1 MSLQFAGLWRNRDF
15 VMLWA
20 AQTVSTAG
28 SLLGALSLTAL
39 LYLHASP
46 AQLGILYAAQGLPA
60 LLLTLFAGVWVDRL
74 PRRPVLVLSDVGR
87 AVCLVSV
94 PLAAAF
100 GFLRVEPLYAV
111 AFLVGGLDVAFRL
124 AYRSYLPAL
133 VSGRELIEGNAK
145 LSASESVMEVGAP
158 AAGSALVQASGGPV
172 AVLID
177 AFTFLL
183 SATFLSRIRRSE
195 PRHQPQSTVSAISD
209 IAEGLSHLWRD
220 RILRGLAGSSGT
232 LGFFGGFFHTLYF
245 IFLIETLHFSPLAA
259 GITVGAGGI
268 GSLAG
273 AMLAERLLRRVR
285 LGRALLL
292 TRGANALCVFLIPLA
307 AGPMELAFAMI
318 LFAQLAGDALWTAHD
333 VSAVSL
339 RQTVV
344 PRRLLGRVTA
354 GGHVLEYGLLPVGAL
369 LGGLLAEVIG
379 IRQALLVAAA
389 GMTCG
394 LGWLIWSPIPG
405 LRSVDVD
412 IPTDGTLEQVKPAAL
427 L

>member
-1 MSLQFAGLWRNRDF
+1 MSLRLAGLWLNRDF

-46 AQLGILYAAQGLPA
+46 AQLGLLYAAQGLPA
-60 LLLTLFAGVWVDRL
+60 LLFTLFAGVWVDRM
-74 PRRPVLVLSDVGR
+74 PRRPVLMLSDVGR
-87 AVCLVSV
+87 AVCLVTV

-100 GFLRVEPLYAV
+100 GVLRMEQLYAV
-111 AFLVGGLDVAFRL
+111 AFLAGGLDVAFRL

-133 VSGRELIEGNAK
+133 VSGRDLLEGNAK

-158 AAGSALVQASGGPV
+158 AAGGGLVQASSGPI

-177 AFTFLL
+177 ALTFLL
-183 SATFLSRIRRSE
+183 SAAFLSRIGRSE
-195 PRHQPQSTVSAISD
+195 PRHQPQRTANAISE
-209 IAEGLSHLWRD
+209 IAEGLDHLWRH
-220 RILRGLAGSSGT
+220 RVLRGLVGSSGT

-245 IFLIETLHFSPLAA
+245 VFLIETLQFSPLAA

-273 AMLAERLLRRVR
+273 AVLAERVVRRLR

-292 TRGANALCVFLIPLA
+292 TRCGSALCTFLIPLA
-307 AGPMELAFAMI
+307 AGPKELAFAMI

-344 PRRLLGRVTA
+344 PRDLLGRVTA
-354 GGHVLEYGLLPVGAL
+354 RRSRPGIRLAACRRAGGRPARRSHRHQASPPRCRGRIGMWPRLADLVSDSR
-369 LGGLLAEVIG
+369 LAE
-379 IRQALLVAAA
+379 R
-389 GMTCG
+389 
-394 LGWLIWSPIPG
+394 
-405 LRSVDVD
+405 
-412 IPTDGTLEQVKPAAL
+412 
-427 L
+427 